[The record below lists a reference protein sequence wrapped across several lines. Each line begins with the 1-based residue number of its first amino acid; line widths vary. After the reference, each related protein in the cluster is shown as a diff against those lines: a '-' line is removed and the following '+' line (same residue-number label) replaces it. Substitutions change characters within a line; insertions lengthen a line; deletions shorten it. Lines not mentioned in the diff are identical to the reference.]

1 MNEQELQSEFLS
13 ADEEKLRGMC
23 ANLKR
28 VSAPKNFDMRVKA
41 RIAAHQSQ
49 PVRSPF
55 FGFLKVAAPLALLM
69 VIFGVIVSTNLNSGN
84 QMASSQVTASY
95 AETAK
100 LQANLPTREEIVPPS
115 VARNSGPN
123 ANAEIETPRTANVN
137 MDQALA
143 SRDNSSFGRIFGA
156 PKTDPIDPNNGS
168 SRDSASTTPRV
179 IKSPVF
185 NQLNPNVQTPSENN
199 KADMTNIISFLKFYG
214 INAIS
219 SGSSLKVQ
227 SIDSGSQAE
236 RSDIL
241 PNDIIEAINGVNV
254 NEIKKIS
261 INNGTKLSVM
271 RERNRIE
278 RTLK

>member
-1 MNEQELQSEFLS
+1 MNEQELQSEILS
-13 ADEEKLRGMC
+13 ADDEKLRGMC

-41 RIAAHQSQ
+41 RIAAHQPQ
-49 PVRSPF
+49 PFRSPF

-69 VIFGVIVSTNLNSGN
+69 VVLGVVVSMNINSGN

-95 AETAK
+95 TETAK
-100 LQANLPTREEIVPPS
+100 LQENLPKQDEIVPPS

-143 SRDNSSFGRIFGA
+143 SRDNSSLSRIFGTQ
-156 PKTDPIDPNNGS
+156 KTDPMNSNVVS

-214 INAIS
+214 IIAIS
-219 SGSSLKVQ
+219 SGNSLKVQ
-227 SIDSGSQAE
+227 SIVSGSQAE

-241 PNDIIEAINGVNV
+241 PNDIIEAINDVNL
-254 NEIKKIS
+254 NEIKTIH
-261 INNGTKLSVM
+261 INNGTKLIVV
-271 RERNRIE
+271 REGNRTE
-278 RTLK
+278 KRLK